1 MCRLIVTL
9 AAIALLISPVY
20 AQGLPA
26 AQRMGTYSNESQAQ
40 EKQKE
45 MKERAAAAKAY
56 KKALHSVPEQKPSD
70 PWAKMR

>member
-9 AAIALLISPVY
+9 AAIALLISPAY
-20 AQGLPA
+20 AQGLPVT
-26 AQRMGTYSNESQAQ
+26 QRMGTSSNEPSAPD
-40 EKQKE
+40 KQKE